1 MSDAAIS
8 VAPTPADRIEVIRR
22 HQGRLKGWIC
32 EQMGWSRD
40 TYQRISAGER
50 DLTVSE
56 AVRLGEVLAVDPAT
70 FLPTPEPSDA

>member
-1 MSDAAIS
+1 
-8 VAPTPADRIEVIRR
+8 
-22 HQGRLKGWIC
+22 
-32 EQMGWSRD
+32 MGWSRD